1 MNPPEENLV
10 NPTFVHSRTFSTRFV
25 TFDHSLGVWLQNLHA
40 IIKPF
45 YIFEIHKKWMFF
57 SFFLLFFSFCMAKI
71 DGPLI
76 YTTKRYLHKYMKRH
90 FLARLFKCNN
100 KNLPSTLKFEV
111 HTNKKELLFLFCMA
125 QNRQRLFNLN

>member
-1 MNPPEENLV
+1 MKPTENE
-10 NPTFVHSRTFSTRFV
+10 STRRKSGKSNLCAFKDILYKICD
-25 TFDHSLGVWLQNLHA
+25 FWPFLRSLTSKFTCNNKTLLH
-40 IIKPF
+40 IWNTQK
-45 YIFEIHKKWMFF
+45 MNVFF
-57 SFFLLFFSFCMAKI
+57 SFWMPKI

-76 YTTKRYLHKYMKRH
+76 YTTKRYLHKYIKRH

-111 HTNKKELLFLFCMA
+111 HTSKKELLFLFCMA

>member
-1 MNPPEENLV
+1 MKHPIVNPPEENLV
-10 NPTFVHSRTFSTRFV
+10 NPTFVHSRTFCTRFV
-25 TFDHSLGVWLQNLHA
+25 TSDHSLGVWLQNLHA

-57 SFFLLFFSFCMAKI
+57 FSFWMPKI

-76 YTTKRYLHKYMKRH
+76 YTTKRYLHKYIKRH

-111 HTNKKELLFLFCMA
+111 HTSKKELLFLFCMA